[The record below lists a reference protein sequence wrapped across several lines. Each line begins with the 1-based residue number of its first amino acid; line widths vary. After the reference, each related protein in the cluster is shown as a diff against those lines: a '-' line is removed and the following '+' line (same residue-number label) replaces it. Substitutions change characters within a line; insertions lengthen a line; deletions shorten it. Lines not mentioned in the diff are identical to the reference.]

1 MSQSPFAKPTLD
13 IAREHLTILLG
24 RFGELTGYPPTLV
37 ARLARGEPKFA
48 RSYLENHF
56 GFRSYDTVVSR
67 LSALWPTGAA
77 WPAEV
82 PRQAPAVIE
91 ADVLAELAARD
102 EKARPKALPDGAP
115 WPDDIP
121 RPEHPANHQQDTA
134 SNG

>member
-1 MSQSPFAKPTLD
+1 MTQSPFAKSALET
-13 IAREHLTILLG
+13 AREHLTILFA

-48 RSYLENHF
+48 RTYKTSDF
-56 GFRSYDTVVSR
+56 GFRSYDIVVSR

-77 WPAEV
+77 WPSEV

-91 ADVLAELAARD
+91 PEVLADLAARA
-102 EKARPKALPDGAP
+102 EKSRPKALPDGAP

-121 RPEHPANHQQDTA
+121 LPAQAPANQEPAH
-134 SNG
+134 G